1 MQQYSIHASQ
11 NKVIQQAKVAVVGAG
26 NDHAC
31 LHAALKLTFTAF
43 TSDCQRHSAHSTH
56 FPFGSGAR
64 KALRASQP
72 GRMRMIM
79 DVSFTDG
86 SIRVSTMP
94 PCMRITGRC
103 ATPLSNL
110 AVSYLQQRLSSSRHA
125 TNSLRGNIH
134 ADKACLGASVGHA
147 QATASMTNQPA
158 ESPLGWFL
166 IAAGTNLVQ

>member
-1 MQQYSIHASQ
+1 MQQYSIHTSQ
-11 NKVIQQAKVAVVGAG
+11 HDFTAQATVATVGAG
-26 NDHAC
+26 DDQTW
-31 LHAALKLTFTAF
+31 LHAAQEMTVTVFT
-43 TSDCQRHSAHSTH
+43 TDCQRHSAHSTH

-110 AVSYLQQRLSSSRHA
+110 AVSYLQKCLTSSRHA
-125 TNSLRGNIH
+125 TNSLRENRH
-134 ADKACLGASVGHA
+134 ADKACLAAYVGHA
-147 QATASMTNQPA
+147 QATASLTNNLA
-158 ESPLGWFL
+158 ENTQVRFL

>member
-1 MQQYSIHASQ
+1 MQQYSVHTSVH
-11 NKVIQQAKVAVVGAG
+11 KVIQQARVAIAEAG
-26 NDHAC
+26 DDHAW
-31 LHAALKLTFTAF
+31 LHAAQKIVVTAF
-43 TSDCQRHSAHSTH
+43 TTDCQKHSVHSTH

-94 PCMRITGRC
+94 PCMRSTGRC

-110 AVSYLQQRLSSSRHA
+110 AVSYLQQCLTFSRHA
-125 TNSLRGNIH
+125 TKRQS
-134 ADKACLGASVGHA
+134 
-147 QATASMTNQPA
+147 
-158 ESPLGWFL
+158 E
-166 IAAGTNLVQ
+166 